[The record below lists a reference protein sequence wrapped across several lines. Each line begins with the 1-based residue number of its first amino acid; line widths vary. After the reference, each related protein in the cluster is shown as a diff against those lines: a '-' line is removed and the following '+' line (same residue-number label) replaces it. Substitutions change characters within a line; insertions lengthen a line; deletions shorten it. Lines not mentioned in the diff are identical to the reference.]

1 MEELKRVG
9 GTSDATSTNKNVL
22 VFAINGKRYEV
33 SCDSTH
39 PSTTLLEFLR
49 SHTPFKS
56 VKLSCGEGL
65 SILLAT
71 IFHYLGFFAVKF
83 CPFGPENLFFAYLLL
98 IVTFIPSFD
107 WFL

>member
-9 GTSDATSTNKNVL
+9 GTSDATSTRKNVL

-33 SCDSTH
+33 SCDFIH

-56 VKLSCGEGL
+56 VKLCCGEGVL
-65 SILLAT
+65 FSFCFLLFYHFISLFLPFSINFSPLVL
-71 IFHYLGFFAVKF
+71 VMN
-83 CPFGPENLFFAYLLL
+83 CLF
-98 IVTFIPSFD
+98 
-107 WFL
+107 